1 MKKEK
6 IVEEGY
12 NKIALKY
19 HSERNKFESIIEL
32 RQFTQLLTSGAK
44 ILDAGCG
51 AGIPVTKY
59 LVDEG
64 FSVTGIDISEEM
76 LSLAKKH
83 VPKGEFLKADMS
95 EMNFPVDSFD
105 GIVSFYAIIHLPREK
120 HTLLFK
126 KFRKILKPG
135 GLMLIGLGSSGEW
148 EEIGEYFG
156 AKMFWSFYSAEQ
168 SLELVKDAGFEII
181 FEEVLER
188 GGEKHYW
195 ILARLKK

>member
-12 NKIALKY
+12 NKIALNY

-32 RQFTQLLTSGAK
+32 RQFTELLTSGAK
-44 ILDAGCG
+44 ILDVGCG
-51 AGIPVTKY
+51 AGVPVTKY

-64 FSVTGIDISEEM
+64 FSVIGIDISEEM

-95 EMNFPVDSFD
+95 EMDFLDDSFD

-120 HTLLFK
+120 HAFLFK
-126 KFRKILKPG
+126 KFRRILKPRG
-135 GLMLIGLGSSGEW
+135 IMLIGLGSSES
-148 EEIGEYFG
+148 EDTGEYFG
-156 AKMFWSFYSAEQ
+156 TKMFWSHYSAEQ

-188 GGEKHYW
+188 GGERHYW
-195 ILARLKK
+195 ILAKANQ

>member
-32 RQFTQLLTSGAK
+32 RQFTKLLVSRAK
-44 ILDAGCG
+44 ILDVGCG
-51 AGIPVTKY
+51 AGVPVTKY

-64 FSVTGIDISEEM
+64 FSVVGLDISEEM
-76 LSLAKKH
+76 LYLAKKH

-95 EMNFPVDSFD
+95 EMDFPDDSFD

-120 HTLLFK
+120 HALLFK
-126 KFRKILKPG
+126 KFQRILKPG
-135 GLMLIGLGSSGEW
+135 GIILIGLGSGEW
-148 EEIGEYFG
+148 EETGEYFG
-156 AKMFWSFYSAEQ
+156 AKMFWSFYSAEK

-188 GGEKHYW
+188 GGEQHYW
-195 ILARLKK
+195 ILAKSNQ

>member
-32 RQFTQLLTSGAK
+32 RQFTKLLASGAK
-44 ILDAGCG
+44 ILDVGCG
-51 AGIPVTKY
+51 AGVPVTLF

-64 FSVTGIDISEEM
+64 FSVVGLDISEEM

-95 EMNFPVDSFD
+95 EMDFPDDSFD

-120 HTLLFK
+120 HAALFN
-126 KFRKILKPG
+126 KFHRILKPG
-135 GLMLIGLGSSGEW
+135 GVMLIGMGKGEW
-148 EEIGEYFG
+148 EEIGEFFG
-156 AKMFWSFYSAEQ
+156 EKMFWSHYSSEK
-168 SLELVKDAGFEII
+168 SLELVKDAGFGII

-188 GGEKHYW
+188 GGEKGYW
-195 ILARLKK
+195 ILARSKK